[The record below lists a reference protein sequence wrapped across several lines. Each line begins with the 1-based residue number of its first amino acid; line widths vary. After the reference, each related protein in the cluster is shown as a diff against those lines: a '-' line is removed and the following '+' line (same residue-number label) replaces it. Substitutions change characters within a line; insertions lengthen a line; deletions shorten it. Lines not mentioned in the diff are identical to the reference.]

1 MSISSIAMIME
12 RIAQASPDSRI
23 AVFIADAGLDSVFA
37 DTLTGQKRI
46 WQDHLALLEIW
57 HSGSNQYEIRD
68 KLEPYR
74 QDRESRPRP
83 RGLKGREVPYVGE
96 GFSGYKF
103 TGEL

>member
-1 MSISSIAMIME
+1 MSISSIAMIMD

-23 AVFIADAGLDSVFA
+23 AVFATSAGLDSVFA

-46 WQDHLALLEIW
+46 WKDHAWLLGVW
-57 HSGSNQYEIRD
+57 HSGSNQFEIAE

-74 QDRESRPRP
+74 PVKQVKRGPRVN
-83 RGLKGREVPYVGE
+83 RGAVDVSPLR
-96 GFSGYKF
+96 F